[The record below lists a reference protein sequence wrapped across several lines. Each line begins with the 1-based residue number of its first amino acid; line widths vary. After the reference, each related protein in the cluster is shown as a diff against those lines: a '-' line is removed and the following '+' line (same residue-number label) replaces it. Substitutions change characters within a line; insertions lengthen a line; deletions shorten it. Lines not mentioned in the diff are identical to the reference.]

1 MEHTITSNQCLQNLQ
16 QVYKLQEKYSLA
28 AEFLKNVLSKF
39 DDFQVTTPIVG
50 KFSTGKSSLVNAL
63 LGKNYLAVDLTPETA
78 VPTEIIYDSE
88 EKILIY
94 DKTGDDVK
102 KISFDEY
109 VTASFYADSVE
120 KISLKIDDDFLK
132 SVSTVKIVDMPGL
145 DSDVE
150 LHNRAI
156 DDYLP
161 NSLAYILIVAAT
173 EPVLQSSIITFLKEL
188 EIYKMPVY
196 IVITKS
202 KSVTPP
208 QLQECI
214 ENIKSELAKYIALKD
229 VKLVCTNAKGRK
241 DDIDIEAFKEILLE
255 IEANSQKIFLAE
267 TNKTIL
273 QESSRLTQYLSSVIQ
288 QTELRPSEI
297 EGKKEDCQRDL
308 ERLKTQLERT
318 KTEFNSQAENSIS
331 VIQSKVNEALN
342 SSASSLASAL
352 ANGSDINGRI
362 NSIVRETLTS
372 AINSEFTPKFRR
384 YLEKIN
390 RCVHVDINSNFQIQ
404 TSESNVMIDKVIQGT
419 VSNVVRKTLPAILA
433 KIGIVI
439 NPVIAGIIGAL
450 AGLFFSSSTKQ
461 TQREE
466 NRQQALQQIRGEII
480 PQVTAQVGTAVSQ
493 NIHLQIDEVNRQ
505 IEADAQKQIDDR
517 EKTLAELIKNLE
529 LESNERQQKL
539 SEMKADLETVNKICS
554 TIEV

>member
-28 AEFLKNVLSKF
+28 TEFLKNVLSKF

-120 KISLKIDDDFLK
+120 KISLKIDNDFLK

-161 NSLAYILIVAAT
+161 NSLAYILTIAAT

-229 VKLVCTNAKGRK
+229 VKLVFTNAKGRK

>member
-161 NSLAYILIVAAT
+161 NSLAYILTIAAT